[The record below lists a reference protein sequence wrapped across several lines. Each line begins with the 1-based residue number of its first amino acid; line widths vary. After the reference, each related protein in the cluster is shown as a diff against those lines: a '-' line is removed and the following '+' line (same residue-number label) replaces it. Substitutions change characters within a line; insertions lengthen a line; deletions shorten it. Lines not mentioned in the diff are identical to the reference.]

1 MASIKGGCLCGSVR
15 YSSEAEPV
23 MTAVCHCKHCQRQ
36 SGSAFSPLVAV
47 PRGSLD
53 IDRTFLTVFNDIGE
67 SGLSVKRSFCSKCG
81 SPITSDVEA
90 TPGLEWIKAGTL
102 DDTTWLNPTVNIWCD
117 SAQHWTPIA
126 ESAVRFARNPPS
138 AQA

>member
-47 PRGSLD
+47 QKGTLD

-67 SGLSVKRSFCSKCG
+67 SGLSVKRSF
-81 SPITSDVEA
+81 A
-90 TPGLEWIKAGTL
+90 A
-102 DDTTWLNPTVNIWCD
+102 
-117 SAQHWTPIA
+117 
-126 ESAVRFARNPPS
+126 SAVLR
-138 AQA
+138 